1 MSGSSFKR
9 WWDPVHGHAR
19 VRPAGRPSPLDQD
32 WPCPAGLTP
41 VDGRCLHPDSQLLQD
56 FHENS
61 PVDIHA
67 VHDEVTKMLHWMD
80 RFLPGAGVV
89 TETINMKINSK
100 IRMKS

>member
-19 VRPAGRPSPLDQD
+19 VRPAGRPSPFDEH
-32 WPCPAGLTP
+32 WPCPAGFTP

-56 FHENS
+56 FHESS
-61 PVDIHA
+61 PVDIHS
-67 VHDEVTKMLHWMD
+67 VHDEVTKMLHWAD

-89 TETINMKINSK
+89 TETIKYEDKIVK
-100 IRMKS
+100 